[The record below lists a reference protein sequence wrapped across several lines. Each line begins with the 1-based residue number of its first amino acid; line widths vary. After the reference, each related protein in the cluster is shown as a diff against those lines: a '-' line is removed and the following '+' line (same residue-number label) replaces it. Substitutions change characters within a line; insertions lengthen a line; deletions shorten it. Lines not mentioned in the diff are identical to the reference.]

1 MAVRVSLRRN
11 DPTFDSC
18 KNMFNVPSR
27 KGVARNQIG
36 LHTTKGGI
44 IACLSEGV
52 TVWDG
57 LFVYAAAY
65 ADAHNFIYARE

>member
-1 MAVRVSLRRN
+1 MAARVSLQRH

-36 LHTTKGGI
+36 LHPTKGGI
-44 IACLSEGV
+44 ACLCEGV

-57 LFVYAAAY
+57 FLVYAAAY
-65 ADAHNFIYARE
+65 ADAHNFIYAQE